1 MLGWPEVVGRSLVSD
16 DRVAVRLAS
25 SPYCLHDYAES
36 DLKGNF
42 RRAPVTSQS
51 ITRLG
56 CLLEPLAPIIRIP

>member
-1 MLGWPEVVGRSLVSD
+1 MLGWPEVVGRCLVSD

-25 SPYCLHDYAES
+25 SPYCLHDYADS

-42 RRAPVTSQS
+42 KRALATSQS

-56 CLLEPLAPIIRIP
+56 CFLEPLAPMIRIP